1 MDNFDENNLLYVSKK
16 YENDIRQR
24 AKELLEN
31 NDAETTQKQLDKR
44 LNSIITELNDKLDF
58 IVNKIDGVGGVD
70 AYVDGVHTQIDEVVV
85 DRDALIDASIRDT
98 TSHPSSVAFKYQRSD
113 TKFPS
118 LDFIN
123 QKIPLTSSSKTLKIQ
138 GMGQISDDAHMHSF
152 TIPATDKEYLKVIE
166 FGFMYKQRPDIISYT
181 NGEKIVTPTVMVN
194 RYFSGRFFVIR
205 HDPVNAP
212 KEIVVKAI
220 IENSDNTGNVIDRRI
235 FDIKEYS
242 DNSTI
247 SYIFDNGPQFDA
259 YFGMNS
265 ENDLVISIGKIVPYR
280 FVVEKRY
287 IDAQNVESED
297 NFQLIDSANSS
308 AGRIKGAQ
316 YSRSMKAAFFI
327 NDTEIYVKNDGSRLA
342 QKTPIS
348 SLGTDDYFHKANSP
362 IDEFWV
368 KDVNGFSF
376 MRLKDSQNDKTFI
389 GISSVN
395 AMQELSAKV
404 TDVVGLSSDEIVGR
418 IGNMYCFFENRN
430 ETTEFGTTEFGSVE
444 RSNGFTESAKI
455 VEYGSDKAF
464 LFYTT
469 PTAIKYIV
477 RKKIF
482 ETGKYYDGS
491 YTSSGQANQLFV
503 DLEDLNTFNAV
514 SSKLEAV
521 STVAGI
527 YLSATYTNANGESKN
542 YVICLNNCVQ
552 TSHEYN
558 FETMKV
564 LKALNMDT
572 NVESPYTKGVYKLVD
587 SNLFTFIISE
597 DHQLYVVNNDN
608 IVKAV
613 RFNAVE
619 EGMYTDKNSL
629 IYMRPEENQDQYY
642 LQDNAYLQNVLDI
655 QNTENGVLIID
666 EKGVYLLNID
676 KNLDCLLF
684 VGDNDHVVRYL
695 SYYAGDGSCGAAL
708 VKSDGANS
716 SDIYNIYK
724 NDYTNKDISKQRL
737 RYNYIDLFKT
747 EYQLYTT
754 DDVEYD
760 SSKPIID
767 FKANFYVTLV
777 DHMSNLFNPKSETNK
792 QARSIEYDSG
802 AWTFS
807 DFKANIGADNKIL
820 ISPNKYG
827 FKKYVDIIT
836 LNDNVQNYISDINET
851 KRIRIVHHKDDKL
864 SFNEV
869 YELILRMVKE
879 EYFEMIKDTKIIS
892 RYEYVTG
899 SNSDDV
905 VKNWAPNVALT
916 SANHDPVWA
925 SQVDLRETRF
935 GWYYCDGT
943 KVYGIKNDNL
953 KWTISNYKNNLIY
966 ANSQKAQAA
975 TVDDDRALI
984 GRFDLGL
991 VTKTDISSEIGQS
1004 GSGIKWLDIVDVSSE
1019 DRDYLMIATNSGFYW
1034 SDAKVGATV
1043 KMPFVEN
1050 IANRMYVSANHVRKM
1065 SDGTIAAWS
1074 SEGSTVHIFNPASFL
1089 FSEVTGI
1096 STTVFAKIYDVIKLD
1111 GLWHVFGVNASNKFT
1126 YVKTGFDE
1134 NQNTSVYDITTDAN
1148 FTVNNLVDSV
1158 NTDNTIFNIYD
1169 YSTEKFVFL
1178 LTKIGDNKTYRGIY
1192 KYDTTGKKFIY
1203 SIEETIDT
1211 RGIKH
1216 ILGDKFLSC
1225 YFCEVD
1231 GHIYGGTNLSI
1242 GSFPTIFEYTP
1253 SANAISELAHVPF
1266 NNADIEDLSS
1276 EGYDAAQITMDYSRT
1291 KKELFFDKLYNRLY
1305 VNNGSLYIKRN
1316 TKTFLALNSD
1326 VPEGYEP
1333 GPVSDPV
1340 VYDKTLDNVTY
1351 SDFDLYKIVKD
1362 SSNNMLWKNVTTKP
1376 YEERMIGTGKGFTGA
1391 MDDYA
1396 ITNERSY
1403 DPTKDWFV
1411 IDRANTNFIP
1421 ISDIASFIDMWR
1433 HINTKSGNNNLPVKP
1448 IYRIFK
1454 IRFENNFESGNVV
1467 NDLIPDTANIIL
1479 PLKEMY
1485 ADSTKNP
1492 RPVWGFDYY
1501 YKGITGN
1508 WSIQPGLVTFNPQKQ
1523 IGIRRCSVVEV
1534 TIDQLTNE
1542 PQDQGCQYYY
1552 TSAPKFVNFNTLT
1565 SAERDYYLKNDGT
1578 EFKTTNEGAPSNIYT
1593 CTHDNVEFMMGAV
1606 NAYPVG
1612 TVTHV
1617 LNKRLTGILTNPIG
1631 FDPDTNNVIAGISMY
1646 HSNVANTDYVGMGYL
1661 TFKPNDTDMLNNNGN
1676 RVVQHIPE
1684 VMPAVHF
1691 KSTKLGLLISDI
1703 CPTID
1708 GRLGTTDWTTKYI
1721 SNIRGIKL
1729 VSKDYKYVYA
1739 DYPSIVFPVNVNES
1753 KQKHAFD
1760 FDKELCFET
1769 TNYVFINNYD
1779 NADKATYIIDNTSL
1793 TLKRVSSGFIVVDI
1807 TEFEDGNIY
1816 GRVIDDGNILRIAKL
1831 IVPAEGESG
1840 DPHFEIVDNMAS
1852 FVAFTD
1858 VVAYTRTN
1866 STGNKE
1872 IYFFGNS
1879 VDNKVYRLRKNVFES
1894 VFIED
1899 FINFKNIDLDY
1910 IKRNRYSSNDLVLR
1924 NKFLIPIAGS
1934 ETGVTTGSTLADYED
1949 GPRRMWYIIDPEN
1962 MSSNT
1967 FYYGAIQRVIDS
1979 SKIPNYLGNAYSYT
1993 ARVFA
1998 IGDAKYDVD
2007 DVIANDPYTFASE
2020 NENGSTDIT
2029 KHSDFGVY
2037 EFVDASK
2044 QPYYN
2049 RYPVLCQLP
2058 TATPL
2063 TKILK
2068 SENSFLMEDNSG
2080 HLHYANYKA
2089 NDNTLMPDTSKII
2102 PIHGNEVW
2110 ITQSGNGGQRYQL
2123 KRTYMTKYGIFGF
2136 NGKEVFLNRVNDN
2149 NNGYIRVQELEL
2161 EYSQPIVG
2169 EATLYDT
2176 KLGIFVAFSGN
2187 VYFYNDSG
2195 IFERITNFSNGSGLF
2210 VDGYVQVTNNHE
2222 FYGVPENK
2230 RFFDTYNLTDTKLF
2244 ITKGETDIYL
2254 VQNGTGG
2261 SSIWHMVTENGR
2273 YTFQHLH
2280 KSTELVA
2287 NIKETPL
2294 GIYVTYGNTTLIR
2307 IDETGVRSIDLT
2319 ILDGLTQ
2326 EMASNLVIY
2335 DVIYSYKY
2343 KTLYAFG
2350 NHILK
2355 MDSKS
2360 LTWKFL
2366 GKAGINDQTGEA
2378 YDALVN
2384 SEYGNFAKA
2393 LGYYIKADMNKDTFE
2408 TIRPIIRHV
2417 DVYQNVKF
2425 GDYTCEELYV
2435 LRSRSVDGKEEY
2447 VGTTIL
2453 GDNAKDLSTDYFKIA
2468 SQRTLPEEEL
2478 VSLFYQETPVSNS
2491 KTSIATNMTSLVA
2504 ITTGDDETLMYLRDF
2519 GIEERDVPT
2528 EINGNTI
2535 IEKKHFYAPIDNNPS
2550 HNTFSDVI
2558 FRPRFIG
2565 DHVTMKQFK
2574 NMLFLMINDSLYID
2588 GIDIDQRLIG
2598 DVDTRDKYVGFEYRF
2613 IGKSDAR
2620 WDNEPTA
2627 KKSTLSNKFGFR
2639 EIDLCKWAE
2648 NSGALPSATNWFKK
2662 IIDINNHKTSY
2673 FKTDTM
2679 AKFYNT
2685 VYQHNTH
2692 LTKDNMLYNDERN
2705 SKPTSFFDISNEHI
2719 MEMSKFDNE
2728 DFEIELNIFP
2738 NLFVVPRKI
2747 TVSRPFD
2754 QSKTSYNKASPFLPY
2769 DPFGEQAKLLDE
2781 EINNSTGLAQSPFA
2795 TIGGADLSDM
2805 SLLELENYINDLL
2818 DKLGNTSE
2826 QRYSAENALKSTGDS
2841 DFDFILNNRNVDD
2854 MLGIKDEPYDAS
2866 AIKYNSGTL
2875 GLTTTPDESTYFNK
2889 KVFTTLTDLQTT
2901 ASSGTHNQDQSELY
2915 NKNWSIGDNAT
2926 TNYLYAMMAN
2936 VPNPSVK
2943 TGASLPNNIKYL
2955 AKIKPSTLNDVCK
2968 NILGPNLD
2976 GKSPGIVSQ
2985 FSNTNKL
2992 IGQITQKY
3000 IDRSSEL
3007 TGGNKTNYD
3016 NNIKNTVNKSLY
3028 KLQNI
3033 ITDPMKSNI
3042 TVGET
3047 NYGFTDNDLNNM
3059 TLAELEMFINNM
3071 TESVNVAQGTDIS
3084 RVSAD
3089 TIIENAINNPAVLNN
3104 KFYAPYLINYVNSD
3118 TVKASMDN
3126 YVSEIK
3132 NIVNG
3137 YVIGQEGSM
3146 QYYTG
3151 HYDYNS
3157 LYGWQKIA
3165 AIKSWRF
3172 IDVFAVP
3179 DYSSWTQAKI
3189 EPYLSNHARRLFV
3202 DIFGSGK
3209 NPYLSNPTSN
3219 RTGYNLLISD
3229 YYYLFKTRSYYDIS
3243 NMWYNARSALN
3254 SKLTNIYNEL
3264 DQYVHAR
3271 CDQICVNELTVANSY
3286 YPRSWNI
3293 GPNKIA
3299 NHEYTAHLYSNVAAQ
3314 LAIRCSPHLCYGN
3327 SYIWTQTN
3335 QKFFE
3340 FSWPGIVYDADGR
3353 PDGDWKYLKQIYYW
3367 DFSMFDNPID
3377 RYVSILNLMKT
3388 RAKTLASKTTG
3399 NESYGHKI
3407 ITMKNIVNNLH
3418 TNAVERARRLEK
3430 LLSNKI

>member
-118 LDFIN
+118 LDFVN

-166 FGFMYKQRPDIISYT
+166 FGFMYKQRPDIISYK

-308 AGRIKGAQ
+308 AGRIKDAQ

-327 NDTEIYVKNDGSRLA
+327 NDTEVYVKNDGSRLA

-376 MRLKDSQNDKTFI
+376 MRIKDSQNDKTFI

-503 DLEDLNTFNAV
+503 DLEDLNSFNAV

-666 EKGVYLLNID
+666 EKGIYLLNID

-716 SDIYNIYK
+716 SDIYSIYK

-754 DDVEYD
+754 DDAEYD
-760 SSKPIID
+760 PSKPIID

-792 QARSIEYDSG
+792 QARSIEYDSS

-916 SANHDPVWA
+916 SANHEPVWA

-966 ANSQKAQAA
+966 ANSQKAQEA
-975 TVDDDRALI
+975 TIDVDKALI
-984 GRFDLGL
+984 GRFDLSL
-991 VTKTDISSEIGQS
+991 VDKTDISLKLGQFGSSE
-1004 GSGIKWLDIVDVSSE
+1004 IKWLDVVDVSSE
-1019 DRDYLMIATNSGFYW
+1019 GRDYLLIATNMGIYY
-1034 SDAKVGATV
+1034 SDARIETNGEFNV
-1043 KMPFVEN
+1043 KMPFVETTMN
-1050 IANRMYVSANHVRKM
+1050 SVASGLDHIRKM

-1074 SEGSTVHIFNPASFL
+1074 SHNSIVYIFNPVTRDI
-1089 FSEVTGI
+1089 SEVNNI
-1096 STTVFAKIYDVIKLD
+1096 QTTAFDKIFDVVKLD

-1134 NQNTSVYDITTDAN
+1134 NQNVSVYDITTDAN
-1148 FTVNNLVDSV
+1148 FTVNKLIDSV

-1169 YSTEKFVFL
+1169 YSTEKFMFL
-1178 LTKIGDNKTYRGIY
+1178 LTKIDDNKTYRGIY
-1192 KYDTTGKKFIY
+1192 KYDMTDKKFVY

-1211 RGIKH
+1211 RGINH

-1253 SANAISELAHVPF
+1253 STNAISELAHVPF
-1266 NNADIEDLSS
+1266 NNVDIEWLSS
-1276 EGYDAAQITMDYSRT
+1276 ENYDAAPITMDYSRT

-1326 VPEGYEP
+1326 IPEGYEP

-1362 SSNNMLWKNVTTKP
+1362 SSNNMHWKNVTTKP
-1376 YEERMIGTGKGFTGA
+1376 YEERMIGTGKGFTGT

-1396 ITNERSY
+1396 ITNESSY

-1454 IRFENNFESGNVV
+1454 IRFENNYESGNVV
-1467 NDLIPDTANIIL
+1467 NDIIPDTANIIL

-1534 TIDQLTNE
+1534 TIDQLTDE
-1542 PQDQGCQYYY
+1542 PLDQGCKYYY

-1593 CTHDNVEFMMGAV
+1593 CTHDNVEFIMGAV
-1606 NAYPVG
+1606 NANPVG

-1661 TFKPNDTDMLNNNGN
+1661 TFKPNEADMLSNNGN
-1676 RVVQHIPE
+1676 HVVQHIPE

-1691 KSTKLGLLISDI
+1691 KSTKLGLVISDI

-1708 GRLGTTDWTTKYI
+1708 GRLATDWTNKFI

-1739 DYPSIVFPVNVNES
+1739 DYPTIVFPVNVNEG
-1753 KQKHAFD
+1753 KQKHAFN

-1769 TNYVFINNYD
+1769 SNYVFINNYGND
-1779 NADKATYIIDNTSL
+1779 DKATYIIDNTSL
-1793 TLKRVSSGFIVVDI
+1793 TLKRVSSGFVVVDI

-1816 GRVIDDGNILRIAKL
+1816 GRVINDGNILRIAKL

-1840 DPHFEIVDNMAS
+1840 DPHFEIVGNMTS

-1910 IKRNRYSSNDLVLR
+1910 IKRNRYSSSDLVLR

-1934 ETGVTTGSTLADYED
+1934 ETGVTVGSTLADYED

-1979 SKIPNYLGNAYSYT
+1979 SKIPNYLGNAYSYM

-2007 DVIANDPYTFASE
+2007 DVIANDPYTFAAD
-2020 NENGSTDIT
+2020 NANGSTDIA

-2037 EFVDASK
+2037 EYVDASK

-2049 RYPVLCQLP
+2049 RYPILCQLP
-2058 TATPL
+2058 TSTPL

-2089 NDNTLMPDTSKII
+2089 NDNTLIPDTSKII

-2195 IFERITNFSNGSGLF
+2195 FFERITNFSNGSGLF
-2210 VDGYVQVTNNHE
+2210 VDDYVQITNDHE

-2294 GIYVTYGNTTLIR
+2294 GIYVTYGNTTLVR
-2307 IDETGVRSIDLT
+2307 IDDTGVKPIDLT

-2326 EMASNLVIY
+2326 EMASALEIY

-2366 GKAGINDQTGEA
+2366 GKAGIDDQTGEA

-2384 SEYGNFAKA
+2384 SEYGNFTKA
-2393 LGYYIKADMNKDTFE
+2393 LGYDINANMNKEDFQA
-2408 TIRPIIRHV
+2408 IRPIIRHV

-2425 GDYTCEELYV
+2425 GDYICEELYV

-2447 VGTTIL
+2447 AGTSIL

-2468 SQRTLPEEEL
+2468 SQHSNEEL

-2504 ITTGDDETLMYLRDF
+2504 ITTGNDETLMYLRDF
-2519 GIEERDVPT
+2519 GIEERDVPI

-2558 FRPRFIG
+2558 FRPRFVG

-2588 GIDIDQRLIG
+2588 GIDIAQRLIG
-2598 DVDTRDKYVGFEYRF
+2598 NVDTSDKYVGFEYRF

-2648 NSGALPSATNWFKK
+2648 NSGAMPSATNWFKK

-2692 LTKDNMLYNDERN
+2692 LTKDNMLYNDERS

-2747 TVSRPFD
+2747 TVTRPFD
-2754 QSKTSYNKASPFLPY
+2754 QSKTAYNKASPFLPY

-2781 EINNSTGLAQSPFA
+2781 EINNSTGLAQPPFA
-2795 TIGGADLSDM
+2795 TIGGVDLSDK
-2805 SLLELENYINDLL
+2805 SLLDLQNYINELL

-2826 QRYSAENALKSTGDS
+2826 PRYSAEDALKSTGDS
-2841 DFDFILNNRNVDD
+2841 DFNFILNKRNVDD
-2854 MLGIKDEPYDAS
+2854 MLGIKDEPYDAA
-2866 AIKYNSGTL
+2866 AIKYNNGTL
-2875 GLTTTPDESTYFNK
+2875 SLTTTPDASTYFNK

-2915 NKNWSIGDNAT
+2915 SKNWSIGNDGT

-2936 VPNPSVK
+2936 VPNPSGK
-2943 TGASLPNNIKYL
+2943 TKADLSKNIENL
-2955 AKIKPSTLNDVCK
+2955 AKIKPSTLNDACK

-2976 GKSPGIVSQ
+2976 GTSGIVSQ
-2985 FSNTNKL
+2985 FSNTNRL

-3007 TGGNKTNYD
+3007 TGNDKTTYD
-3016 NNIKNTVNKSLY
+3016 NNIKNIVNQSLY

-3033 ITDPMKSNI
+3033 MTDPMKTNI

-3047 NYGFTDNDLNNM
+3047 NYGFTDVDLNNM

-3071 TESVNVAQGTDIS
+3071 IDSVNVAQGTGINKVNVDN
-3084 RVSAD
+3084 V
-3089 TIIENAINNPAVLNN
+3089 IENAINSNDDN
-3104 KFYAPYLINYVNSD
+3104 KDAIYSD
-3118 TVKASMDN
+3118 LWCCDRDLGPSD
-3126 YVSEIK
+3126 
-3132 NIVNG
+3132 
-3137 YVIGQEGSM
+3137 
-3146 QYYTG
+3146 
-3151 HYDYNS
+3151 
-3157 LYGWQKIA
+3157 
-3165 AIKSWRF
+3165 
-3172 IDVFAVP
+3172 
-3179 DYSSWTQAKI
+3179 SS
-3189 EPYLSNHARRLFV
+3189 
-3202 DIFGSGK
+3202 
-3209 NPYLSNPTSN
+3209 TS
-3219 RTGYNLLISD
+3219 
-3229 YYYLFKTRSYYDIS
+3229 
-3243 NMWYNARSALN
+3243 A
-3254 SKLTNIYNEL
+3254 
-3264 DQYVHAR
+3264 
-3271 CDQICVNELTVANSY
+3271 
-3286 YPRSWNI
+3286 
-3293 GPNKIA
+3293 
-3299 NHEYTAHLYSNVAAQ
+3299 
-3314 LAIRCSPHLCYGN
+3314 
-3327 SYIWTQTN
+3327 
-3335 QKFFE
+3335 
-3340 FSWPGIVYDADGR
+3340 
-3353 PDGDWKYLKQIYYW
+3353 
-3367 DFSMFDNPID
+3367 
-3377 RYVSILNLMKT
+3377 SILNSGISAVAYGNTPIWDWGTLVNYYYEIMQFVAYYIIYADFLAREIGGYGRFAWLTGTAGLFSSSASGYIANRDTYDRYINQYNSIVNDAFNRTKNKLRIKTELSYNNLTNKTIMNLQHYDIIGIVEDHIDLNTCREVWNRRVSVNAIYTNGAWFADCGPITDLNRVKALAASFTTRPYFYAIVYELPPSGYIALNWDDNSMFYDESTGSRKRANDYYADFCNDINNMRLNKLYTFMYPQNYPNGILTLSYNPMKS
-3388 RAKTLASKTTG
+3388 RAKYLASKVIG

-3407 ITMKNIVNNLH
+3407 VTMKNIVNNLH
-3418 TNAVERARRLEK
+3418 TDAVERARRLEK